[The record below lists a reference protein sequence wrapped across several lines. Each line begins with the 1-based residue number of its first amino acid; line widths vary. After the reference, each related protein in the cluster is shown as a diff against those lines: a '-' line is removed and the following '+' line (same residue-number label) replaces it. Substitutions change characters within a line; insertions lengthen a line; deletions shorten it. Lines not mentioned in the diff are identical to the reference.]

1 MRVWMACVSFTL
13 TARYPPPRLEASGWA
28 GGWSSPLPPDLL
40 EGHLQVSLKGSFLL
54 EKKKKSPR
62 DRGGSEAALS
72 RAGGLAFL
80 VPTAHLCVLLLLP
93 HPLCGPF
100 PPR

>member
-54 EKKKKSPR
+54 EKKKKAQ
-62 DRGGSEAALS
+62 EAEGAVKPPLAELVAWLS
-72 RAGGLAFL
+72 
-80 VPTAHLCVLLLLP
+80 
-93 HPLCGPF
+93 
-100 PPR
+100 